1 LFWRYCFD
9 RCYVDS
15 EKSIR
20 TLNFK
25 LHHCWEFPIVD
36 TTPLIWQAFALFLIY
51 ETPISTIED
60 PAQASARVSEPQF
73 QQKRPCHPGQSPPTG
88 PQAPHAGLIGASMT
102 AQTPRRLR
110 LPRGSRV
117 TQNRDFLRI
126 RQQGER
132 LAQGCL
138 VANWNFLPEGAG
150 PKLGVVTSRKIG
162 GAVQRTRAR
171 RLLRESFRLHQHDFA
186 KPVEIILVA
195 RNSIVGKQFAD
206 VEKDFLTTLR
216 RAGLL
221 RNEA

>member
-1 LFWRYCFD
+1 
-9 RCYVDS
+9 
-15 EKSIR
+15 
-20 TLNFK
+20 
-25 LHHCWEFPIVD
+25 
-36 TTPLIWQAFALFLIY
+36 
-51 ETPISTIED
+51 
-60 PAQASARVSEPQF
+60 
-73 QQKRPCHPGQSPPTG
+73 
-88 PQAPHAGLIGASMT
+88 MT
-102 AQTPRRLR
+102 ATKRLR

-138 VANWNFLPEGAG
+138 VANWNLLPEGAS

-171 RLLRESFRLHQHDFA
+171 RLLRESFRLHQHEFA
-186 KPVEIILVA
+186 RPVEIILVA
-195 RNSIVGKQFAD
+195 RNSIAGKKFAD

-221 RNEA
+221 RNDA

>member
-1 LFWRYCFD
+1 
-9 RCYVDS
+9 
-15 EKSIR
+15 
-20 TLNFK
+20 
-25 LHHCWEFPIVD
+25 
-36 TTPLIWQAFALFLIY
+36 
-51 ETPISTIED
+51 
-60 PAQASARVSEPQF
+60 
-73 QQKRPCHPGQSPPTG
+73 
-88 PQAPHAGLIGASMT
+88 MT

-117 TQNRDFLRI
+117 TQNRDFIRI

-138 VANWNFLPEGAG
+138 VANWNLLPEGAS

-186 KPVEIILVA
+186 KPVELILVA

-206 VEKDFLTTLR
+206 VEKDFLTSLR

-221 RNEA
+221 RNEV